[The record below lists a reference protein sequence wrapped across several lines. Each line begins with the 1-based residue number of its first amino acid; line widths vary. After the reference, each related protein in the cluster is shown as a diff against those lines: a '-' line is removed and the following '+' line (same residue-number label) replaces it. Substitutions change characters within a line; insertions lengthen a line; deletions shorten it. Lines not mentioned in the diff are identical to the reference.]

1 MNEFSSAVIDGAT
14 GAIGIALINEL
25 IKNNIDVLVLTR
37 KNSLRNN
44 VIPVHPLVTVKYC
57 SLEELSDFENDTEK
71 EYDVFY
77 HFAWGGTTGDSRNNM
92 HLQNKNVEYALDA
105 VHVAKGL
112 GCKVFIGSGSQAE
125 FGRVDGTITSYTP
138 CYPENGYGMA
148 KLCAGQMCRVECE
161 KLGMDFIWT
170 RILSV
175 YGPYDGENSMI
186 SSVIKKLLSGEK
198 PSLTS
203 GEQMWDYIYSED
215 AAKALYLLAE
225 KGISG
230 KTYILAGGK
239 SKKLREYVEIL
250 RDSVCKDLPLGFGEF
265 NAVNPV
271 SLQADISELTN
282 DTGFVPE
289 TDFKT
294 GIAKTIDYIKQRL

>member
-1 MNEFSSAVIDGAT
+1 MRKIESAVITGPT
-14 GAIGIALINEL
+14 GAIGSALCRLLLESGVRVYAVCRPESKRV
-25 IKNNIDVLVLTR
+25 KNLPQGVT
-37 KNSLRNN
+37 
-44 VIPVHPLVTVKYC
+44 VIPCDL
-57 SLEELSDFENDTEK
+57 SRFSELSGLADIKADAFFHFGWADTVGSGRNDM
-71 EYDVFY
+71 Y
-77 HFAWGGTTGDSRNNM
+77 S
-92 HLQNKNVEYALDA
+92 QNLNIKYALDA
-105 VHVAKGL
+105 VHAAKGL

-125 FGRVDGTITSYTP
+125 FGRVDGTITSDTP

-250 RDSVCKDLPLGFGEF
+250 RDSICKDLPLGFGEF

-271 SLQADISELTN
+271 SLQADISDLTN